1 MLFLVKL
8 SFKGALAIGGSE
20 FGGSS
25 VLRGTIH
32 SDTLFSG
39 IVNQWV
45 KVSAAYDIDHLIS
58 KLNSNSPPFRISSAF
73 PYRGT
78 EYYLP
83 IPRGTNALYM
93 DISKDIPYLEL
104 SDFLELA
111 NGNRSRLA
119 KIPLKN
125 PVAEFITGL
134 TSPRVTIDR
143 LANVSN
149 PYQLTGWKIAES
161 GGLYFLLNIQD
172 ETLKDT
178 LELCVRMLGDA
189 GIGSD
194 RNVGYGTFD
203 PEISPISDNSDWTEL
218 FLDRTDEEISYCTLS
233 LCCPANN
240 SGTKENR
247 EAKEAISYGIISRNG
262 WILSNSSFMQMKRR
276 ECRMFS
282 EGSLFKSPINGCVAD
297 VTPSVFRQE
306 HNVYRYGLGMM
317 VAGAW

>member
-8 SFKGALAIGGSE
+8 NFKGMLAVGDNE
-20 FGGSS
+20 FGESN
-25 VLRGTIH
+25 VLRGTVH

-45 KVSAAYDIDHLIS
+45 KIPDSYSIDHLIS

-83 IPRGTNALYM
+83 IPRGTDDLYM
-93 DISKDIPYLEL
+93 DISKDVPYLEL

-111 NGNRSRLA
+111 NGKRGHLA
-119 KIPLKN
+119 KIPRKN
-125 PVAEFITGL
+125 PVNEFITGHI
-134 TSPRVTIDR
+134 SPRVTIDR

-149 PYQLTGWKIAES
+149 PYQRTGWKMAEGS
-161 GGLYFLLNIQD
+161 GLYFLLDIQD
-172 ETLKDT
+172 ETIKDT

-203 PEISPISDNSDWTEL
+203 PEISPTSDDSDWTEL
-218 FLDRTDEEISYCTLS
+218 FLDRTGEQINYCALS
-233 LCCPANN
+233 LCCPAN
-240 SGTKENR
+240 NR

-276 ECRMFS
+276 ECKMFS
-282 EGSLFKSPINGCVAD
+282 EGSLFESSIKGCLAD
-297 VTPSVFRQE
+297 VTPSIFRQE

>member
-45 KVSAAYDIDHLIS
+45 KVPAAYDIDHLIS

-83 IPRGTNALYM
+83 IPRGTDEWYM
-93 DISKDIPYLEL
+93 DISKDVPYLEL

-125 PVAEFITGL
+125 PVAEFITGF
-134 TSPRVTIDR
+134 TSPRVSIDR

-149 PYQLTGWKIAES
+149 PYQLTGWKMAEGS
-161 GGLYFLLNIQD
+161 GLYLLLNIQD

-178 LELCVRMLGDA
+178 LELCIRMLGDA

-218 FLDRTDEEISYCTLS
+218 FLDRTGEEISYCMLS

-240 SGTKENR
+240 S

-262 WILSNSSFMQMKRR
+262 WILSNFSFMQMKRR

-282 EGSLFKSPINGCVAD
+282 EGSLFKSPIKGCVAD
-297 VTPSVFRQE
+297 VTPSVFKQE

-317 VAGAW
+317 AAGAW

>member
-8 SFKGALAIGGSE
+8 NFKGTLAIGGNE
-20 FGGSS
+20 FGESN
-25 VLRGTIH
+25 VLRGAVH
-32 SDTLFSG
+32 SDTLFSA

-45 KVSAAYDIDHLIS
+45 KIPGSCSIDHLIS

-83 IPRGTNALYM
+83 IPRGTDELYM
-93 DISKDIPYLEL
+93 DISKNVPYLEL

-111 NGNRSRLA
+111 NGERGRLA
-119 KIPLKN
+119 KIPRKN
-125 PVAEFITGL
+125 PVNEFITGHI
-134 TSPRVTIDR
+134 SARVTIDR

-149 PYQLTGWKIAES
+149 PYQRTGWKIAEGS
-161 GGLYFLLNIQD
+161 GLYCLLDIQD
-172 ETLKDT
+172 ETIKDT

-203 PEISPISDNSDWTEL
+203 PEISPISDDSDWTEL
-218 FLDRTDEEISYCTLS
+218 FLDRTGEEISYYTIS

-240 SGTKENR
+240 S
-247 EAKEAISYGIISRNG
+247 EAKEAVSYGIVSRNG

-276 ECRMFS
+276 ECKMFS
-282 EGSLFKSPINGCVAD
+282 EGSLFKSPIKGCLAD
-297 VTPSVFRQE
+297 VTPSIFRQE

>member
-45 KVSAAYDIDHLIS
+45 KVPAAYDIDHLIS
-58 KLNSNSPPFRISSAF
+58 KLNSDSPPFRISSAF

-83 IPRGTNALYM
+83 IPRGTDELYM
-93 DISKDIPYLEL
+93 DLSKDVPYLEL

-111 NGNRSRLA
+111 NGKRGRLA
-119 KIPLKN
+119 KIPRKN
-125 PVAEFITGL
+125 PAAEFITGL

-149 PYQLTGWKIAES
+149 PYQLTGWKMAGGS
-161 GGLYFLLNIQD
+161 GLYCFLDIQD
-172 ETLKDT
+172 ETIKDT
-178 LELCVRMLGDA
+178 LELCIGMLGDA

-203 PEISPISDNSDWTEL
+203 PEITMISDDSDWTEL
-218 FLDRTDEEISYCTLS
+218 FLDRTGEEISYYTLS

-240 SGTKENR
+240 N

-262 WILSNSSFMQMKRR
+262 WILSNSSFVQMKRR
-276 ECRMFS
+276 ECKMFS
-282 EGSLFKSPINGCVAD
+282 EGSLFKSPIKG
-297 VTPSVFRQE
+297 PSVFRQE

>member
-8 SFKGALAIGGSE
+8 SFKGALAIGGSK

-45 KVSAAYDIDHLIS
+45 KVPAAYDIDHLIS

-83 IPRGTNALYM
+83 IPRGTDELYM

-125 PVAEFITGL
+125 PVAKFITGL

-161 GGLYFLLNIQD
+161 GGLYFLLNIHD
-172 ETLKDT
+172 ETLKDS
-178 LELCVRMLGDA
+178 LELCIRMLGDA

-218 FLDRTDEEISYCTLS
+218 FLDRTGGEISYCTLS
-233 LCCPANN
+233 LCCPAKN
-240 SGTKENR
+240 S

-262 WILSNSSFMQMKRR
+262 WILSNSSFVQMKRR
-276 ECRMFS
+276 ECKMFS
-282 EGSLFKSPINGCVAD
+282 EGSLFKSPIKGCAAD

>member
-45 KVSAAYDIDHLIS
+45 KVPAAYDIDDLIS

-83 IPRGTNALYM
+83 IPRGTDELYM
-93 DISKDIPYLEL
+93 DVSKDIPYLEL

-119 KIPLKN
+119 KISRKN

-149 PYQLTGWKIAES
+149 PYQLTGWKMAEGS
-161 GGLYFLLNIQD
+161 GLYCLLDIQD
-172 ETLKDT
+172 ETIKDT
-178 LELCVRMLGDA
+178 LELCIRMLGDA

-203 PEISPISDNSDWTEL
+203 PEISPISDDSNWTEL
-218 FLDRTDEEISYCTLS
+218 FLYRTGEEISYCTLS

-240 SGTKENR
+240 SETKENS

-262 WILSNSSFMQMKRR
+262 WILSNSSFVQMKRR
-276 ECRMFS
+276 ECKMFS
-282 EGSLFKSPINGCVAD
+282 EGSLFKSPIKGCLAD

>member
-8 SFKGALAIGGSE
+8 NFKGTLAVGDNE
-20 FGGSS
+20 FGESN
-25 VLRGTIH
+25 VLRGTVH

-45 KVSAAYDIDHLIS
+45 KIPDSYSIDHLIS

-83 IPRGTNALYM
+83 IPRGTDDLYM
-93 DISKDIPYLEL
+93 DISKDVPYLEL

-111 NGNRSRLA
+111 NGKRGHLA
-119 KIPLKN
+119 KIPRKN
-125 PVAEFITGL
+125 PVNEFITGHI
-134 TSPRVTIDR
+134 SPRVTIDR

-149 PYQLTGWKIAES
+149 PYQRTGWKMAEGS
-161 GGLYFLLNIQD
+161 GLYFLLDIQD
-172 ETLKDT
+172 ETIKDT

-203 PEISPISDNSDWTEL
+203 PEISPTSDDSDWTEL
-218 FLDRTDEEISYCTLS
+218 FLDRTGEQINYCALS
-233 LCCPANN
+233 LCCPAN
-240 SGTKENR
+240 NR

-276 ECRMFS
+276 ECKMFS
-282 EGSLFKSPINGCVAD
+282 EGSLFESSIKGCLAD
-297 VTPSVFRQE
+297 VTPSIFRQE

>member
-8 SFKGALAIGGSE
+8 NFKGTLAVGDNE
-20 FGGSS
+20 FGESN
-25 VLRGTIH
+25 VLRGTVH

-39 IVNQWV
+39 IVNQCV
-45 KVSAAYDIDHLIS
+45 KIPDSYSIDHLIS

-83 IPRGTNALYM
+83 IPRGTDDLYM
-93 DISKDIPYLEL
+93 DISKDVPYLEL

-111 NGNRSRLA
+111 NGERGRLA
-119 KIPLKN
+119 KIPRKN
-125 PVAEFITGL
+125 PVNEFITGHI
-134 TSPRVTIDR
+134 SPRVTIDR

-149 PYQLTGWKIAES
+149 PYQRTGWKMAEGS
-161 GGLYFLLNIQD
+161 GLYFLLDIQD
-172 ETLKDT
+172 ETIKDT

-203 PEISPISDNSDWTEL
+203 PEISPISDDSDWMEL
-218 FLDRTDEEISYCTLS
+218 FLDRTGEQINYCALS
-233 LCCPANN
+233 LCCPAN
-240 SGTKENR
+240 NR

-276 ECRMFS
+276 ECKMFS
-282 EGSLFKSPINGCVAD
+282 EGSLFRRPIEGRIAD
-297 VTPSVFRQE
+297 VTPSIFRQE